1 MNISTFDSI
10 APTLPAKALSMSEKP
25 RVEPPLVTL
34 AKGIQSKDDSSVSDV
49 RSERRVMTA
58 LCYDLVG
65 STDLL
70 AVLDIE
76 DYEELMSAFRREA
89 GQAVSSYSGVIVSE
103 AGDGG
108 VALFP
113 AEMEAKDAASQAIRA
128 GLEIIEACK
137 RVGLEKDH
145 TDLHVRVGI
154 ATSMTLVHGDGGDP
168 AHATATGPALAMATR
183 LQAMAQPDTILVS
196 DETRNLARR
205 SHVFSF
211 RGIHAIKGFAEPEQT
226 WRAISHKRDVD
237 RFFAFG
243 RLNNTFIG
251 RGDELATIAAR
262 WHDAVAGK
270 GSVILVQGEA
280 GIGKS
285 RLLYEVRRRTRF
297 QRAKLLLFQCQPG
310 GSHSALYPLLQNV
323 RSGLAGKEGRLETS
337 DVAEVFANQS
347 VHDDEVVDIFS
358 FLLGAEGSNPAL
370 KEADLKVIRE
380 KATWAVRRSI
390 EAICERGPLILVVE
404 DIHWIDPTSRQ
415 LLAELALFIHR
426 LPVLLIMTA
435 RPGFETYSGFRHLP
449 HITLKPLD
457 REETRQAIVAMRPEI
472 GSATHSELISM
483 VEEVTGGVPLFIE
496 EICQWIAENAASI
509 TDRLAPAG
517 SSNRISVFEGILE
530 ARLEPLGPAKDVARA
545 AAVAGNRFNLE
556 LLRKLLPEY
565 SDETIGNAV
574 DTLIE
579 AGFLIRVRPA
589 GDPDYGFRHALIRET
604 IYNALLRRRR
614 QALHQSLFS
623 AVGRDRNLGPWLGTA
638 ELAEHAERAGLLEEA
653 IDQFIAAGRE
663 SYDRSAMA
671 EARQILDHA
680 LTLCQRV
687 RTPDKQDV
695 LRLAAMMPLGPILTA
710 TEGPNS
716 LPARKLYED
725 GVEIARRRPLAE
737 RAKWFPIYWGWWFT
751 GPTIDGERART
762 VLSDL
767 RDVDDPEVQFQARHC
782 VWAIEFNLGHHKN
795 CIAAVDEGLALYGTG
810 QRAGNATLF
819 GGHDARVCG
828 LSHRGLSQWFTG
840 RAASAVRSLA
850 EARRW
855 AMQTAHVGSIAHVYI
870 NEAMLDCYR
879 RDFSALRGVIADIR
893 ELTKRHHLP
902 SLAALAQIL
911 EGWCEGNAARVEQ
924 GRDQIKEGLAIH
936 GELQTPED
944 YPVYYGML
952 AELLART
959 GETDEALGLV
969 SSAAAEAEAGGSLS
983 WLAEVYRRKAH
994 LLLLKGSSGADVVA
1008 VLSKSLALADEQNAV
1023 PILLNAYEM
1032 LRTWGVSEELSRQ
1045 YRSRVGLAK
1054 SAIEQGAALFV
1065 NREPSLRH

>member
-1 MNISTFDSI
+1 M
-10 APTLPAKALSMSEKP
+10 A
-25 RVEPPLVTL
+25 L
-34 AKGIQSKDDSSVSDV
+34 AKGVLSKVDGSVSDV

-76 DYEELMSAFRREA
+76 DYEELMSAFRRA
-89 GQAVSSYSGVIVSE
+89 ARQAISSYSGVVVSE

-168 AHATATGPALAMATR
+168 AHASVTGPALAMATR
-183 LQAMAQPDTILVS
+183 LQAMAQPDAILVS

-211 RGIHAIKGFAEPEQT
+211 RGIHVIKGFGEPERT

-251 RGDELATIAAR
+251 RGDELATIAAC

-270 GSVILVQGEA
+270 GGVILVQGEA

-285 RLLYEVRRRTRF
+285 RLLYEVRKRTRF

-323 RSGLAGKEGRLETS
+323 RSDLAGKEGRLETS
-337 DVAEVFANQS
+337 DVAEVFANQG

-370 KEADLKVIRE
+370 READLKVIRE

-404 DIHWIDPTSRQ
+404 DIHWIDLTSRQ

-426 LPVLLIMTA
+426 VPVLLIMTA
-435 RPGFETYSGFRHLP
+435 RPGSETYSGFRDLP

-457 REETRQAIVAMRPEI
+457 REETRQAIMAMRPEI
-472 GSATHSELISM
+472 GSAAHSELISM

-517 SSNRISVFEGILE
+517 SSSRISVFEGILQ
-530 ARLEPLGPAKDVARA
+530 ARLEALGPAKDVARA

-556 LLRKLLPEY
+556 LLQKLSPEY
-565 SDETIGNAV
+565 SDETIGNAL

-579 AGFLIRVRPA
+579 AGFLIRVRPS
-589 GDPDYGFRHALIRET
+589 GEPDYGFRHALIRET

-623 AVGRDRNLGPWLGTA
+623 AVGRDRNLAPWLGTA
-638 ELAEHAERAGLLEEA
+638 ELAEHAERAGLIEEA
-653 IDQFIAAGRE
+653 IDQFVIAGTE
-663 SYDRSAMA
+663 SSSRSAMA
-671 EARQILDHA
+671 EARQILEHA
-680 LTLCQRV
+680 LGLCERV
-687 RTPDKQDV
+687 AATDTRDA
-695 LRLAAMMPLGPILTA
+695 LRLSAMVVLGPILTA
-710 TEGPNS
+710 VEGPNS
-716 LPARKLYED
+716 APARKLYED
-725 GVEIARRRPLAE
+725 GVVIARRRPVAE

-751 GPTIDGERART
+751 DTVMDGERAEV

-767 RDVDDPEVQFQARHC
+767 RDVEDAEVQLQARHC
-782 VWAIEFNLGHHKN
+782 VWAIDFNLGRHDR
-795 CIAAVDEGLALYGTG
+795 CIAAVDVGLSLYEHG
-810 QRAGNATLF
+810 QGKANAALF
-819 GGHDARVCG
+819 GGHDAKVCG
-828 LSHRGLSQWFTG
+828 LAHRALSLWFVG
-840 RAASAVRSLA
+840 KPASAIHSMS
-850 EARRW
+850 EARSW
-855 AMQTAHVGSIAHVYI
+855 AQQTGHAGSIAHAYL
-870 NEAMLDCYR
+870 NEAMLHCYR
-879 RDFSALRGVIADIR
+879 RDFSALRSVIADLR
-893 ELTKRHHLP
+893 HLTERHHMPALV
-902 SLAALAQIL
+902 AAAQIF
-911 EGWCEGNAARVEQ
+911 EGWCDGNAGQVESGREKMRQ
-924 GRDQIKEGLAIH
+924 GLGLH
-936 GELQTPED
+936 GEFQTPED
-944 YPVYYGML
+944 EPVYCGML
-952 AELLART
+952 AELLTRT
-959 GETDEALGLV
+959 AEVDEALALLG
-969 SSAAAEAEAGGSLS
+969 SAAAQAEAGGSRF
-983 WLAEVYRRKAH
+983 WLAELYRRRAE
-994 LLLLKGSSGADVVA
+994 LLLLQGDAEADVIAAFEKSIAIAAEQSAVPFLVSAYETLQSSG
-1008 VLSKSLALADEQNAV
+1008 LS
-1023 PILLNAYEM
+1023 P
-1032 LRTWGVSEELSRQ
+1032 ELSSR
-1045 YRSRVGLAK
+1045 YRDRVERAK
-1054 SAIEQGAALFV
+1054 SALEPGAALIV
-1065 NREPSLRH
+1065 NPEPAVRH

>member
-1 MNISTFDSI
+1 M
-10 APTLPAKALSMSEKP
+10 A
-25 RVEPPLVTL
+25 L
-34 AKGIQSKDDSSVSDV
+34 AKGVLSKVDGSVSDV

-76 DYEELMSAFRREA
+76 DYEELMSAFRRA
-89 GQAVSSYSGVIVSE
+89 ARQAISSCSGVVVSE

-168 AHATATGPALAMATR
+168 AHASVTGPALAMATR
-183 LQAMAQPDTILVS
+183 LQAMAHPDAILVS

-211 RGIHAIKGFAEPEQT
+211 RGIHVIKGFAEPQRT

-251 RGDELATIAAR
+251 RGDELATIAAC

-270 GSVILVQGEA
+270 GGVILVQGEA

-285 RLLYEVRRRTRF
+285 RLLYEVRKRTRF

-323 RSGLAGKEGRLETS
+323 RSDLAGKEGRLETS
-337 DVAEVFANQS
+337 DVAEVFANQG

-380 KATWAVRRSI
+380 KAAWAVRRSI

-404 DIHWIDPTSRQ
+404 DIHWIDLTSRQ

-426 LPVLLIMTA
+426 VPVLLIMTA
-435 RPGFETYSGFRHLP
+435 RPGSETFSGFRDLP

-457 REETRQAIVAMRPEI
+457 REETRQAIMAMRPEI
-472 GSATHSELISM
+472 GSAAHSELISM

-509 TDRLAPAG
+509 TDRLAPAA
-517 SSNRISVFEGILE
+517 SSSRISVFEGILQ
-530 ARLEPLGPAKDVARA
+530 ARLEALGPARDVARA

-556 LLRKLLPEY
+556 LLQKLSPEY
-565 SDETIGNAV
+565 SDETIGNAL

-579 AGFLIRVRPA
+579 AGFLIRVRPS
-589 GDPDYGFRHALIRET
+589 GEPDYGFRHALIRET
-604 IYNALLRRRR
+604 IYNALLRRKR

-623 AVGRDRNLGPWLGTA
+623 AVGRDRNLAPWLGTA
-638 ELAEHAERAGLLEEA
+638 ELAEHAERAGLIEEA
-653 IDQFIAAGRE
+653 IDQFVIAGTE
-663 SYDRSAMA
+663 SSSRSAMA
-671 EARQILDHA
+671 EARQILEHA
-680 LTLCQRV
+680 LGLCERV
-687 RTPDKQDV
+687 AAIDTRDA
-695 LRLAAMMPLGPILTA
+695 LRLSAMVVLGPILTA
-710 TEGPNS
+710 VEGPNS
-716 LPARKLYED
+716 APARKLYED
-725 GVEIARRRPLAE
+725 GVVIARRRPVAE

-751 GPTIDGERART
+751 DTVMDGERAEV

-767 RDVDDPEVQFQARHC
+767 RDVEDAEVQLQARHC
-782 VWAIEFNLGHHKN
+782 VWAIDFNLGRHDR
-795 CIAAVDEGLALYGTG
+795 CIAAVDVGLSLYEHG
-810 QRAGNATLF
+810 QGKANAALF

-828 LSHRGLSQWFTG
+828 LAHRALSLWFVG
-840 RAASAVRSLA
+840 KPASAIHSMS
-850 EARRW
+850 EARSW
-855 AMQTAHVGSIAHVYI
+855 AQQTGHAGSIAHAYL
-870 NEAMLDCYR
+870 NEAMLHCYR
-879 RDFSALRGVIADIR
+879 RDFSALRSVIADLR
-893 ELTKRHHLP
+893 HLTERHHMPALV
-902 SLAALAQIL
+902 AAAQIF
-911 EGWCEGNAARVEQ
+911 EGWCDGNAGQIESGREKMRQ
-924 GRDQIKEGLAIH
+924 GLGLH

-944 YPVYYGML
+944 EPVYCGML
-952 AELLART
+952 AELLTRT
-959 GETDEALGLV
+959 AEVDEALALLG
-969 SSAAAEAEAGGSLS
+969 SAAAQAEAGGSRF
-983 WLAEVYRRKAH
+983 WLAELYRRRAE
-994 LLLLKGSSGADVVA
+994 LLLLQGDAEADVIAALEKSIAIAAEQSAVPFLVSAYETLRSSG
-1008 VLSKSLALADEQNAV
+1008 LS
-1023 PILLNAYEM
+1023 P
-1032 LRTWGVSEELSRQ
+1032 ELSSR
-1045 YRSRVGLAK
+1045 YRDRVERAK
-1054 SAIEQGAALFV
+1054 SALEPGAALIV
-1065 NREPSLRH
+1065 NPEPAVRH

>member
-1 MNISTFDSI
+1 M
-10 APTLPAKALSMSEKP
+10 A
-25 RVEPPLVTL
+25 L
-34 AKGIQSKDDSSVSDV
+34 AKGVLSKVDGSVSDV

-76 DYEELMSAFRREA
+76 DYEELMSAFRRA
-89 GQAVSSYSGVIVSE
+89 ARQAISSCSGVVDSE

-168 AHATATGPALAMATR
+168 AHASVTGPALAMATR
-183 LQAMAQPDTILVS
+183 LQAMAQPDAILVS

-211 RGIHAIKGFAEPEQT
+211 RGIHVIKGFAEPARI

-251 RGDELATIAAR
+251 RGDELATIAAC

-270 GSVILVQGEA
+270 GGAILVQGEA

-285 RLLYEVRRRTRF
+285 RLLYEVRKRTRF

-323 RSGLAGKEGRLETS
+323 RSDLAGKEGRLETS
-337 DVAEVFANQS
+337 DVAQVFANQS

-358 FLLGAEGSNPAL
+358 FLLGAEGSNPGL

-380 KATWAVRRSI
+380 KAAWAVRRSI
-390 EAICERGPLILVVE
+390 EAICEHGPLILVVE
-404 DIHWIDPTSRQ
+404 DIHWIDLTSRQ

-426 LPVLLIMTA
+426 VPVLLIMTA
-435 RPGFETYSGFRHLP
+435 RPGTYLGFRDLP

-457 REETRQAIVAMRPEI
+457 REETRQAIMAMRPEI
-472 GSATHSELISM
+472 GSAAHSELISM

-517 SSNRISVFEGILE
+517 SSSRISVFEGILQ
-530 ARLEPLGPAKDVARA
+530 ARLEALGPAKDVARA

-556 LLRKLLPEY
+556 LLQKLLPEY
-565 SDETIGNAV
+565 SDETIGNAL

-579 AGFLIRVRPA
+579 AGFLIRVRPS
-589 GDPDYGFRHALIRET
+589 GEPDYGFRHALIRET

-623 AVGRDRNLGPWLGTA
+623 AVGRDRNLAPWLGTA
-638 ELAEHAERAGLLEEA
+638 ELADHAERAGLIEEA

-663 SYDRSAMA
+663 SYVRSAMA

-680 LTLCQRV
+680 MTLCQRV
-687 RTPDKQDV
+687 RGPDKQDV

-751 GPTIDGERART
+751 GPTIDGERARA
-762 VLSDL
+762 VLTDL

-959 GETDEALGLV
+959 GETDEALTLV

-983 WLAEVYRRKAH
+983 WLAELYRRKAH
-994 LLLLKGSSGADVVA
+994 LLLLRGSSGMEVVA
-1008 VLSKSLALADEQNAV
+1008 ALSKSLATADEQNAV

-1045 YRSRVGLAK
+1045 YRSRVDLAK

-1065 NREPSLRH
+1065 NLEPSLRH

>member
-1 MNISTFDSI
+1 
-10 APTLPAKALSMSEKP
+10 MSEKR
-25 RVEPPLVTL
+25 RVEPPIVAL
-34 AKGIQSKDDSSVSDV
+34 AKGVLSKDDSSVSDV
-49 RSERRVMTA
+49 RGERRVMTA

-76 DYEELMSAFRREA
+76 DYEELMSAFRRA
-89 GQAVSSYSGVIVSE
+89 ARQAISSYSGVVVSE

-168 AHATATGPALAMATR
+168 AHASVTGPALAMATR
-183 LQAMAQPDTILVS
+183 LQAMAHPDAILVS

-211 RGIHAIKGFAEPEQT
+211 RGIHVIRGFAEPQRT

-251 RGDELATIAAR
+251 RGDELATIAAC

-270 GSVILVQGEA
+270 GGVILVQGEA

-285 RLLYEVRRRTRF
+285 RLLYEVRKRTRF

-323 RSGLAGKEGRLETS
+323 RSDLAGKEGRLETS
-337 DVAEVFANQS
+337 DVAEVFANQG

-380 KATWAVRRSI
+380 KAAWAVRRSI

-404 DIHWIDPTSRQ
+404 DIHWIDLTSRQ

-426 LPVLLIMTA
+426 VPVLLIMTA
-435 RPGFETYSGFRHLP
+435 RPGSETFSGFRDLP

-457 REETRQAIVAMRPEI
+457 REETRQAIMAMRPEI
-472 GSATHSELISM
+472 GSAAHSELISM

-517 SSNRISVFEGILE
+517 SSSRISVFEGILQ
-530 ARLEPLGPAKDVARA
+530 ARLEALGPAKDVARA

-556 LLRKLLPEY
+556 LLQKLSPEY
-565 SDETIGNAV
+565 SDETIGNAL

-579 AGFLIRVRPA
+579 AGFLIRVRPS
-589 GDPDYGFRHALIRET
+589 GEPDYGFRHALIRET

-623 AVGRDRNLGPWLGTA
+623 AVGCDRNLAPWLGTA
-638 ELAEHAERAGLLEEA
+638 ELAEHAERAGLIEEA
-653 IDQFIAAGRE
+653 IDQFVIAGTE
-663 SYDRSAMA
+663 SSSRSAMA
-671 EARQILDHA
+671 EARQILEHA
-680 LTLCQRV
+680 LGLCERV
-687 RTPDKQDV
+687 AATDTRDA
-695 LRLAAMMPLGPILTA
+695 LRLSAMVVLGPILTA
-710 TEGPNS
+710 VEGPNS
-716 LPARKLYED
+716 APARKLYED
-725 GVEIARRRPLAE
+725 GVVIARRRPVAE

-751 GPTIDGERART
+751 DTVMDGERAEV

-767 RDVDDPEVQFQARHC
+767 RDVEDAEVQLQARHC
-782 VWAIEFNLGHHKN
+782 VWAIDFNLGRHDR
-795 CIAAVDEGLALYGTG
+795 CIAAVDVGLSLYEHG
-810 QRAGNATLF
+810 QGKANAALF

-828 LSHRGLSQWFTG
+828 LAHRALSLWFVG
-840 RAASAVRSLA
+840 KPASAIHSMS
-850 EARRW
+850 EARSW
-855 AMQTAHVGSIAHVYI
+855 AQQTGHAGSIAHAYL
-870 NEAMLDCYR
+870 NEAMLHCYR
-879 RDFSALRGVIADIR
+879 RDFSALRSVIADLR
-893 ELTKRHHLP
+893 HLTERHHMPALV
-902 SLAALAQIL
+902 AAAQIF
-911 EGWCEGNAARVEQ
+911 EGWCDGNAGQIESGREKMRQ
-924 GRDQIKEGLAIH
+924 GLGLH

-944 YPVYYGML
+944 EPVYCGML
-952 AELLART
+952 AELLTRT
-959 GETDEALGLV
+959 AEVDEALALLG
-969 SSAAAEAEAGGSLS
+969 SAVAQAEAGGSRF
-983 WLAEVYRRKAH
+983 WLAELYRRRAE
-994 LLLLKGSSGADVVA
+994 LLLLQGDAEADVIAALEKSIAIAAEQSAVPFLVSAYETLQSSG
-1008 VLSKSLALADEQNAV
+1008 LS
-1023 PILLNAYEM
+1023 P
-1032 LRTWGVSEELSRQ
+1032 ELSSR
-1045 YRSRVGLAK
+1045 YRDRVERAK
-1054 SAIEQGAALFV
+1054 SALEPGAALIV
-1065 NREPSLRH
+1065 NPEPAVRH

>member
-1 MNISTFDSI
+1 
-10 APTLPAKALSMSEKP
+10 MSEQP
-25 RVEPPLVTL
+25 RVQRPIVAL
-34 AKGIQSKDDSSVSDV
+34 AKGVSSTDDSGVSDV

-76 DYEELMSAFRREA
+76 DYEELMSAFRAEA
-89 GQAVSSYSGVIVSE
+89 SQAISSYSGVVVSE

-154 ATSMTLVHGDGGDP
+154 ATSMILVHGDGGNL
-168 AHATATGPALAMATR
+168 AHASVTGPALAMATR
-183 LQAMAQPDTILVS
+183 LQAMAQPDAVLVS

-211 RGIHAIKGFAEPEQT
+211 GGIHAVKGFAEPERT

-251 RGDELATIAAR
+251 RRHELVTIAAC
-262 WHDAVAGK
+262 WDDAVAGK
-270 GSVILVQGEA
+270 GSVILVEGEA

-285 RLLYEVRRRTRF
+285 RLLYEVRKRTRF

-323 RSGLAGKEGRLETS
+323 RSDLAGKEGRLETS

-347 VHDDEVVDIFS
+347 VHDDDVVGIFS

-380 KATWAVRRSI
+380 KATWAARRSI

-415 LLAELALFIHR
+415 LLAELALFIQR

-435 RPGFETYSGFRHLP
+435 RPGSEIHSGFRDLP

-457 REETRQAIVAMRPEI
+457 REETRQAIMAMRPEI
-472 GSATHSELISM
+472 GSAAHSELIS
-483 VEEVTGGVPLFIE
+483 VVVEVTGGVPLFIE

-509 TDRLAPAG
+509 TDRLTPAA
-517 SSNRISVFEGILE
+517 SSSRISVFEGILE
-530 ARLEPLGPAKDVARA
+530 ARLEALGPAKDVARA
-545 AAVAGNRFNLE
+545 GAVAGNRFNLG

-565 SDETIGNAV
+565 SDETIGNAL
-574 DTLIE
+574 DTLSE
-579 AGFLIRVRPA
+579 AGFLIRVRPS
-589 GDPDYGFRHALIRET
+589 GEPDYGFRHALIRET
-604 IYNALLRRRR
+604 IYNTLLRRRR

-623 AVGRDRNLGPWLGTA
+623 AVGRNRSLGPWLGTA
-638 ELAEHAERAGLLEEA
+638 ELAEHAERAGLIEEA
-653 IDQFIAAGRE
+653 IDQYIAAGRE

-680 LTLCQRV
+680 MTLCQRV
-687 RTPDKQDV
+687 RRPDKQDV

-762 VLSDL
+762 VLTDL

-850 EARRW
+850 EARSW

-959 GETDEALGLV
+959 GEIEEALTLV

-983 WLAEVYRRKAH
+983 WLAELYRRKAH
-994 LLLLKGSSGADVVA
+994 LLLLSGSSGMDIVA
-1008 VLSKSLALADEQNAV
+1008 ALSKSLAIADEQNAV

>member
-1 MNISTFDSI
+1 
-10 APTLPAKALSMSEKP
+10 MSEKG
-25 RVEPPLVTL
+25 RVEPPIVAL
-34 AKGIQSKDDSSVSDV
+34 AKGVLSKVDGSVSDV

-76 DYEELMSAFRREA
+76 DYEELMSAFRRA
-89 GQAVSSYSGVIVSE
+89 ARQAISSCSGVVDSE

-168 AHATATGPALAMATR
+168 AHASVTGPALAMATR
-183 LQAMAQPDTILVS
+183 LQAMAQPDAILVS

-211 RGIHAIKGFAEPEQT
+211 RGIHVIKGFAEPERI

-251 RGDELATIAAR
+251 RGDELATIAAC

-270 GSVILVQGEA
+270 GGAILVQGEA

-285 RLLYEVRRRTRF
+285 RLLYEVRKRTRF

-323 RSGLAGKEGRLETS
+323 RSDLAGKEGRLETS
-337 DVAEVFANQS
+337 DVAQVFANQS

-358 FLLGAEGSNPAL
+358 FLLGAEGSNPGL

-380 KATWAVRRSI
+380 KAAWAVRRSI
-390 EAICERGPLILVVE
+390 EAICEHGPLILVVE
-404 DIHWIDPTSRQ
+404 DIHWIDLTSRQ

-426 LPVLLIMTA
+426 VPVLLIMTA
-435 RPGFETYSGFRHLP
+435 RPGTYLGFRDLP

-457 REETRQAIVAMRPEI
+457 REETRQAIMAMRPEI
-472 GSATHSELISM
+472 GSAAHSELISM

-517 SSNRISVFEGILE
+517 SSSRISVFEGILQ
-530 ARLEPLGPAKDVARA
+530 ARLEALGPAKDVARA

-556 LLRKLLPEY
+556 LLQKLLPEY
-565 SDETIGNAV
+565 SDETIGNAL

-579 AGFLIRVRPA
+579 AGFLIRVRPS
-589 GDPDYGFRHALIRET
+589 GEPDYGFRHALIRET

-623 AVGRDRNLGPWLGTA
+623 AVGRDRNLAPWLGTA
-638 ELAEHAERAGLLEEA
+638 ELADHAERAGLIEEA

-663 SYDRSAMA
+663 SYVRSAMA

-680 LTLCQRV
+680 MTLCQRV
-687 RTPDKQDV
+687 RGPDKQDV

-751 GPTIDGERART
+751 GPTIDGERARA
-762 VLSDL
+762 VLTDL

-810 QRAGNATLF
+810 QR
-819 GGHDARVCG
+819 
-828 LSHRGLSQWFTG
+828 
-840 RAASAVRSLA
+840 
-850 EARRW
+850 
-855 AMQTAHVGSIAHVYI
+855 
-870 NEAMLDCYR
+870 
-879 RDFSALRGVIADIR
+879 
-893 ELTKRHHLP
+893 
-902 SLAALAQIL
+902 
-911 EGWCEGNAARVEQ
+911 
-924 GRDQIKEGLAIH
+924 
-936 GELQTPED
+936 
-944 YPVYYGML
+944 
-952 AELLART
+952 
-959 GETDEALGLV
+959 
-969 SSAAAEAEAGGSLS
+969 
-983 WLAEVYRRKAH
+983 
-994 LLLLKGSSGADVVA
+994 
-1008 VLSKSLALADEQNAV
+1008 
-1023 PILLNAYEM
+1023 
-1032 LRTWGVSEELSRQ
+1032 
-1045 YRSRVGLAK
+1045 
-1054 SAIEQGAALFV
+1054 
-1065 NREPSLRH
+1065 

>member
-1 MNISTFDSI
+1 
-10 APTLPAKALSMSEKP
+10 MSEKP
-25 RVEPPLVTL
+25 QVEPPVVSL
-34 AKGIQSKDDSSVSDV
+34 AKGVLSKDDSGESDV

-65 STDLL
+65 STGLL

-89 GQAVSSYSGVIVSE
+89 RQAISSYSGVIVSE

-154 ATSMTLVHGDGGDP
+154 ATSMILVHGDGGDP
-168 AHATATGPALAMATR
+168 AHASVTGPALAMATR
-183 LQAMAQPDTILVS
+183 LQAMAQQDAVLVS

-211 RGIHAIKGFAEPEQT
+211 RGIHVIKGFAEPERT

-251 RGDELATIAAR
+251 RGDELATITAC

-270 GSVILVQGEA
+270 GGVILVQGEA

-285 RLLYEVRRRTRF
+285 RLLYEVRKRTRF

-323 RSGLAGKEGRLETS
+323 RSDLAGKEGRLETS
-337 DVAEVFANQS
+337 DVAEVFANQN

-358 FLLGAEGSNPAL
+358 FLLGAEGSSPAL

-404 DIHWIDPTSRQ
+404 DIHWIDLTSGQ

-426 LPVLLIMTA
+426 MPVLLIMTA
-435 RPGFETYSGFRHLP
+435 RPGSETYSGFRDLP

-457 REETRQAIVAMRPEI
+457 REETRQAIMAMRPEI
-472 GSATHSELISM
+472 GSAAHSELISM

-517 SSNRISVFEGILE
+517 SSSRISVFEGILE
-530 ARLEPLGPAKDVARA
+530 ARLEALGPAKDVARA

-556 LLRKLLPEY
+556 LLRKLLPQY
-565 SDETIGNAV
+565 SDETIGNAL

-579 AGFLIRVRPA
+579 AGFLIRVRPS
-589 GDPDYGFRHALIRET
+589 GEPDYGFRHALIRET

-623 AVGRDRNLGPWLGTA
+623 AVGRDRNLAPWLDTA
-638 ELAEHAERAGLLEEA
+638 ELAEHAERAGLIEEA

-663 SYDRSAMA
+663 SYVRSAMA

-680 LTLCQRV
+680 MTLCQRV

-762 VLSDL
+762 VLADL

-782 VWAIEFNLGHHKN
+782 VWAIEFNLGHHTN

-810 QRAGNATLF
+810 QRPGNATLF

-924 GRDQIKEGLAIH
+924 GRDQIREGLAIH

-959 GETDEALGLV
+959 GETDEALALV

-983 WLAEVYRRKAH
+983 WLAELYRRKAH
-994 LLLLKGSSGADVVA
+994 LLLLTGSSGTDVVA
-1008 VLSKSLALADEQNAV
+1008 ALSKSLATADEQNAV

-1032 LRTWGVSEELSRQ
+1032 LRTWGVSEDLSRQ
-1045 YRSRVGLAK
+1045 YRSRVSLAE
-1054 SAIEQGAALFV
+1054 SAVEQGAALFV
-1065 NREPSLRH
+1065 NPEPSLRH

>member
-1 MNISTFDSI
+1 
-10 APTLPAKALSMSEKP
+10 MSEKR
-25 RVEPPLVTL
+25 RVEPPIVAL
-34 AKGIQSKDDSSVSDV
+34 AKGVLSKDDSSVSDV

-76 DYEELMSAFRREA
+76 DYEELMSAFRRA
-89 GQAVSSYSGVIVSE
+89 ARQAISSCSGVVVSE

-168 AHATATGPALAMATR
+168 AHASVTGPALAMATR
-183 LQAMAQPDTILVS
+183 LQAMAQPDAILVS

-211 RGIHAIKGFAEPEQT
+211 RGIHVIKGFGEPERT

-251 RGDELATIAAR
+251 RGDELATIAAC

-270 GSVILVQGEA
+270 GGVILVQGEA

-285 RLLYEVRRRTRF
+285 RLLYEVRKRTRF

-323 RSGLAGKEGRLETS
+323 RSDLAGKEGRLETS
-337 DVAEVFANQS
+337 DVAEVFANQG

-370 KEADLKVIRE
+370 READLKVIRE

-404 DIHWIDPTSRQ
+404 DIHWIDLTSRQ

-426 LPVLLIMTA
+426 VPVLLIMTA
-435 RPGFETYSGFRHLP
+435 RPGSETYSGFRDLP

-457 REETRQAIVAMRPEI
+457 REETRQAIMAMRPEI
-472 GSATHSELISM
+472 GSAAHSELISM

-517 SSNRISVFEGILE
+517 SSSRISVFEGILQ
-530 ARLEPLGPAKDVARA
+530 ARLEALGPAKDVARA

-556 LLRKLLPEY
+556 LLQKLSPEY
-565 SDETIGNAV
+565 SDETIGNAL

-579 AGFLIRVRPA
+579 AGFLIRVRPS
-589 GDPDYGFRHALIRET
+589 GEPDYGFRHALIRET

-623 AVGRDRNLGPWLGTA
+623 AVGRDRNLAPWLGTA
-638 ELAEHAERAGLLEEA
+638 ELAEHAERAGLIEEA
-653 IDQFIAAGRE
+653 IDQFVIAGTE
-663 SYDRSAMA
+663 SSSRSAMA
-671 EARQILDHA
+671 EARQILEHA
-680 LTLCQRV
+680 LGLCERV
-687 RTPDKQDV
+687 AATDTRDA
-695 LRLAAMMPLGPILTA
+695 LRLSAMVVLGPILTA
-710 TEGPNS
+710 VEGPNS
-716 LPARKLYED
+716 APARKLYED
-725 GVEIARRRPLAE
+725 GVVIARRRPVAE

-751 GPTIDGERART
+751 DTVMDGERAEV

-767 RDVDDPEVQFQARHC
+767 RDVEDAEVQLQARHC
-782 VWAIEFNLGHHKN
+782 VWAIDFNLGRHDR
-795 CIAAVDEGLALYGTG
+795 CIAAVDVGLSLYEHG
-810 QRAGNATLF
+810 QGKANAALF

-828 LSHRGLSQWFTG
+828 LAHRALSLWFVG
-840 RAASAVRSLA
+840 KPASAIHSMS
-850 EARRW
+850 EARSW
-855 AMQTAHVGSIAHVYI
+855 AQQTGHAGSIAHAYL
-870 NEAMLDCYR
+870 NEAMLHCYR
-879 RDFSALRGVIADIR
+879 RDFSALRSVIADLR
-893 ELTKRHHLP
+893 HLTERHHMPALV
-902 SLAALAQIL
+902 AAAKIF
-911 EGWCEGNAARVEQ
+911 EGWCDGNAGQVEGGREKMRQ
-924 GRDQIKEGLAIH
+924 GLGLH
-936 GELQTPED
+936 GEFQTPED
-944 YPVYYGML
+944 EPVYCGML
-952 AELLART
+952 AELLTRT
-959 GETDEALGLV
+959 AEVDEALALL
-969 SSAAAEAEAGGSLS
+969 SSAAAQAEAGGSRF
-983 WLAEVYRRKAH
+983 WLAELYRRRAE
-994 LLLLKGSSGADVVA
+994 LLLLQGDAEADVIAALEKSIAIAAEQSAVPFLVSAYETLQSSG
-1008 VLSKSLALADEQNAV
+1008 LS
-1023 PILLNAYEM
+1023 P
-1032 LRTWGVSEELSRQ
+1032 ELSSR
-1045 YRSRVGLAK
+1045 YRDRVERAK
-1054 SAIEQGAALFV
+1054 SALEPGAALIV
-1065 NREPSLRH
+1065 NPEPAVRH

>member
-1 MNISTFDSI
+1 
-10 APTLPAKALSMSEKP
+10 MSEKG
-25 RVEPPLVTL
+25 RVEPPIVAL
-34 AKGIQSKDDSSVSDV
+34 AKGVLSKVDGSVSDV

-76 DYEELMSAFRREA
+76 DYEELMSAFRRA
-89 GQAVSSYSGVIVSE
+89 ARQAISSYSGVVVSE

-168 AHATATGPALAMATR
+168 AHASVTGPALAMATR
-183 LQAMAQPDTILVS
+183 LQAMAQPDAILVS

-211 RGIHAIKGFAEPEQT
+211 RGIHVIKGFGEPERT

-251 RGDELATIAAR
+251 RGDELATIAAC

-270 GSVILVQGEA
+270 GGVILVQGEA

-285 RLLYEVRRRTRF
+285 RLLYEVRKRTRF

-323 RSGLAGKEGRLETS
+323 RSDLAGKEGRLETS
-337 DVAEVFANQS
+337 DVAEVFANQG

-370 KEADLKVIRE
+370 READLKVIRE

-404 DIHWIDPTSRQ
+404 DIHWIDLTSRQ

-426 LPVLLIMTA
+426 VPVLLIMTA
-435 RPGFETYSGFRHLP
+435 RPGSETYSGFRDLP

-457 REETRQAIVAMRPEI
+457 REETRQAIMAMRPEI
-472 GSATHSELISM
+472 GSAAHSELISM

-517 SSNRISVFEGILE
+517 SSSRISVFEGILQ
-530 ARLEPLGPAKDVARA
+530 ARLEALGPAKDVARA

-556 LLRKLLPEY
+556 LLQKLSPEY
-565 SDETIGNAV
+565 SDETIGNAL

-579 AGFLIRVRPA
+579 AGFLIRVRPS
-589 GDPDYGFRHALIRET
+589 GEPDYGFRHALIRET

-623 AVGRDRNLGPWLGTA
+623 AVGRDRNLAPWLGTA
-638 ELAEHAERAGLLEEA
+638 ELAEHAERAGLIEEA
-653 IDQFIAAGRE
+653 IDQFVIAGTE
-663 SYDRSAMA
+663 SSSRSAMA
-671 EARQILDHA
+671 EARQILEHA
-680 LTLCQRV
+680 LGLCERV
-687 RTPDKQDV
+687 AATDTRDA
-695 LRLAAMMPLGPILTA
+695 LRLSAMVVLGPILTA
-710 TEGPNS
+710 VEGPNS
-716 LPARKLYED
+716 APARKLYED
-725 GVEIARRRPLAE
+725 GVVIARRRPVAE

-751 GPTIDGERART
+751 DTVMDGERAEV

-767 RDVDDPEVQFQARHC
+767 RDVEDAEVQLQARHC
-782 VWAIEFNLGHHKN
+782 VWAIDFNLGRHDR
-795 CIAAVDEGLALYGTG
+795 CIAAVDVGLSLYEHG
-810 QRAGNATLF
+810 QGKANAALF
-819 GGHDARVCG
+819 GGHDAKVCG
-828 LSHRGLSQWFTG
+828 LAHRALSLWFVG
-840 RAASAVRSLA
+840 KPASAIHSMS
-850 EARRW
+850 EARSW
-855 AMQTAHVGSIAHVYI
+855 AQQTGHAGSIAHAYL
-870 NEAMLDCYR
+870 NEAMLHCYR
-879 RDFSALRGVIADIR
+879 RDFSALRSVIADLR
-893 ELTKRHHLP
+893 HLTERHHMPALV
-902 SLAALAQIL
+902 AAAQIF
-911 EGWCEGNAARVEQ
+911 EGWCDGNAGQVESGREKMRQ
-924 GRDQIKEGLAIH
+924 GLGLH
-936 GELQTPED
+936 GEFQTPED
-944 YPVYYGML
+944 EPVYCGML
-952 AELLART
+952 AELLTRT
-959 GETDEALGLV
+959 AEVDEALALLG
-969 SSAAAEAEAGGSLS
+969 SAAAQAEAGGSRF
-983 WLAEVYRRKAH
+983 WLAELYRRRAE
-994 LLLLKGSSGADVVA
+994 LLLLQGDAEADVIAAFEKSIAIAAEQSAVPFLVSAYETLQSSG
-1008 VLSKSLALADEQNAV
+1008 LS
-1023 PILLNAYEM
+1023 P
-1032 LRTWGVSEELSRQ
+1032 ELSSR
-1045 YRSRVGLAK
+1045 YRDRVERAK
-1054 SAIEQGAALFV
+1054 SALEPGAALIV
-1065 NREPSLRH
+1065 NPEPAVRH

>member
-1 MNISTFDSI
+1 
-10 APTLPAKALSMSEKP
+10 MSEKRP
-25 RVEPPLVTL
+25 LEPPIVAL
-34 AKGIQSKDDSSVSDV
+34 AKGVLSKDDSSVSDV

-89 GQAVSSYSGVIVSE
+89 RQAISSYSGVIVSE

-113 AEMEAKDAASQAIRA
+113 IEMEAKDAASQAIRA

-168 AHATATGPALAMATR
+168 AHASVTGPALAMATR

-211 RGIHAIKGFAEPEQT
+211 RGIHVIKGFAEPERT
-226 WRAISHKRDVD
+226 WRAFSHKRDVD

-251 RGDELATIAAR
+251 RGDELATIAAC

-270 GSVILVQGEA
+270 GGVILVQGEA

-285 RLLYEVRRRTRF
+285 RLLYEVRKRTRF

-323 RSGLAGKEGRLETS
+323 RSDLAGKEGRLETS
-337 DVAEVFANQS
+337 DVAAVFANQS

-404 DIHWIDPTSRQ
+404 DIHWIDLTSRQ

-426 LPVLLIMTA
+426 VPVLLIMTA
-435 RPGFETYSGFRHLP
+435 RPGSETYSGFRDLP

-457 REETRQAIVAMRPEI
+457 REETRQAIMAMRPEI
-472 GSATHSELISM
+472 GSAAHSELIGM

-517 SSNRISVFEGILE
+517 SSSRISVFEGILE
-530 ARLEPLGPAKDVARA
+530 ARLEALGPAKDVARA
-545 AAVAGNRFNLE
+545 AAVAGNRFNPE

-565 SDETIGNAV
+565 SDETIGNAL

-579 AGFLIRVRPA
+579 AGFLIRVRPS
-589 GDPDYGFRHALIRET
+589 GEPDYGFRHALIGET

-623 AVGRDRNLGPWLGTA
+623 AVARDRNLAPWLGTA
-638 ELAEHAERAGLLEEA
+638 ELAEHAERAGLIEEA
-653 IDQFIAAGRE
+653 IDQFVIAGTE
-663 SYDRSAMA
+663 SSSRSAMA
-671 EARQILDHA
+671 EARQILEHA
-680 LTLCQRV
+680 LGLCERV
-687 RTPDKQDV
+687 AATDTRDA
-695 LRLAAMMPLGPILTA
+695 LRLSAMVVLGPILTA
-710 TEGPNS
+710 VEGPNS
-716 LPARKLYED
+716 APARKLYED
-725 GVEIARRRPLAE
+725 GVMIARRRPVAE

-751 GPTIDGERART
+751 DTVMDGERAEV

-767 RDVDDPEVQFQARHC
+767 RDVEDAEVQLQARHC
-782 VWAIEFNLGHHKN
+782 VWAIDFNLGRHDR
-795 CIAAVDEGLALYGTG
+795 CIAAVDVGLSLYEHG
-810 QRAGNATLF
+810 QGKANAALF

-828 LSHRGLSQWFTG
+828 LAHRALSLWFVG
-840 RAASAVRSLA
+840 KPASAIHSMS
-850 EARRW
+850 EARSW
-855 AMQTAHVGSIAHVYI
+855 AQQTGHAGSIAHAYL
-870 NEAMLDCYR
+870 NEAMLHCYR
-879 RDFSALRGVIADIR
+879 RDFSALRSVIADLR
-893 ELTKRHHLP
+893 HLTERHHMP
-902 SLAALAQIL
+902 ALAAAAQIF
-911 EGWCEGNAARVEQ
+911 EGWCDGNAGQVESGREKMRQ
-924 GRDQIKEGLAIH
+924 GLGLH
-936 GELQTPED
+936 GEFQTPED
-944 YPVYYGML
+944 EPVYCGML
-952 AELLART
+952 AELLTRT
-959 GETDEALGLV
+959 AEVDEALALLG
-969 SSAAAEAEAGGSLS
+969 SAAAQAEAGGSRF
-983 WLAEVYRRKAH
+983 WLAELYRRRAE
-994 LLLLKGSSGADVVA
+994 LLLLQGDAEADVIAALEKSIAIAAEQSAVPFLVSAYETLQSSG
-1008 VLSKSLALADEQNAV
+1008 LS
-1023 PILLNAYEM
+1023 P
-1032 LRTWGVSEELSRQ
+1032 ELSSR
-1045 YRSRVGLAK
+1045 YRDRVERAK
-1054 SAIEQGAALFV
+1054 SALEPGAALIV
-1065 NREPSLRH
+1065 NPEPAVRH